1 MIHSCLWLRL
11 FPPPLGAPAAPHK
24 DSIEEHGQYCKAQGL
39 MYLIISPSVLRF
51 AHVCIEFERFFRLFG
66 WSKIRKTQTKN
77 YAHTHTHHLLEE
89 PKQTLNKKTTTNS
102 TLPHSRF
109 SFTKKNRSPPPQT
122 NKKKHTQC
130 HKHNKTTCPSW
141 FYPWPFHPRSLEVTK
156 TPLKGVKFS
165 LTVPKK
171 GQSPI
176 SVWPFLWWWVHV
188 TLFQRLER
196 WPLIDRG
203 SFLSLCLNHHRCVFF
218 IGKNAGTLGMCVF
231 IGYQHFPYDFW
242 NVSFLSFVTLY
253 GSSLVKIR
261 LMTSVRMK

>member
-24 DSIEEHGQYCKAQGL
+24 DTIEEHGQYCKAQGL

-66 WSKIRKTQTKN
+66 WSYFRKKQTKKL
-77 YAHTHTHHLLEE
+77 YTHTHHLLEE
-89 PKQTLNKKTTTNS
+89 PKQTL
-102 TLPHSRF
+102 
-109 SFTKKNRSPPPQT
+109 
-122 NKKKHTQC
+122 
-130 HKHNKTTCPSW
+130 
-141 FYPWPFHPRSLEVTK
+141 WPFHPLFGGHDSPFSR
-156 TPLKGVKFS
+156 VKFS
-165 LTVPKK
+165 LSVP
-171 GQSPI
+171 I
-176 SVWPFLWWWVHV
+176 LCDLFSVMVSSRDP
-188 TLFQRLER
+188 FQRLER

-231 IGYQHFPYDFW
+231 LGYQHFPYDIW